1 MTVRATKYKGAEKEA
16 LQKTVKL
23 EPLNEKQAQYMKAL
37 SSSNQVIVTGFSGTG
52 KTFIAAT
59 TAANMFLQ
67 KQIHKIIITRP
78 NVAVGKD
85 LGYLPGD
92 LREKFAPWAMPVL
105 DVLQK
110 QLGDGI
116 FETALKKG
124 NIEMA
129 PLSMMRGRSF
139 DDAFIILDEAQN
151 TSISE
156 IKMFLT
162 RIGENCKVVV
172 NGDIR
177 QSDISHQSGLS
188 KIVHMAKKYN
198 MNIPIIEFEI
208 DDIVRSD
215 ICKEWIT
222 AFTSENL

>member
-1 MTVRATKYKGAEKEA
+1 MTRKTTYKGAELEA
-16 LQKTVKL
+16 TQKLVTLV
-23 EPLNEKQAQYMKAL
+23 PLNEKQSLYMRAL
-37 SSSNQVIVTGFSGTG
+37 VTNSQVIVCGYSGTG

-59 TAANMFLQ
+59 TAANLYLQ
-67 KQIHKIIITRP
+67 NKIDKIVITRP

-92 LREKFAPWAMPVL
+92 LYEKFAPWAMPVL

-110 QLGDGI
+110 QLGDAK
-116 FETALKKG
+116 FEIALKKG

-129 PLSMMRGRSF
+129 PLSLMRGRSF
-139 DDAFIILDEAQN
+139 EDAFIILDEAQN
-151 TSISE
+151 TTVAE

-177 QSDISHQSGLS
+177 QSDINGQSGLS
-188 KIVHMAKKYN
+188 KIIHLAKKN
-198 MNIPIIEFEI
+198 NLPIPIIEFGVE
-208 DDIVRSD
+208 DIVRSD
-215 ICKEWIT
+215 ICKEWII
-222 AFTSENL
+222 AFESEGL